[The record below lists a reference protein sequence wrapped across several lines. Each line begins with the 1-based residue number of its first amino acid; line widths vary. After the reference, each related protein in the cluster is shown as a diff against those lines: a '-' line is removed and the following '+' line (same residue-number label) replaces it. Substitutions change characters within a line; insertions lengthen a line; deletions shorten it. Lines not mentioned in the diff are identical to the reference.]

1 VNNVIFYF
9 GAIIITV
16 FYIGIMVKKFKDDD
30 NIDLNEH
37 KWIIIVYIILLV
49 FSIITWRVLN
59 LMIESKMKQINNYN
73 QKIEEFQNGEK

>member
-1 VNNVIFYF
+1 MNNVIFYF

>member
-1 VNNVIFYF
+1 VSDIIFYF
-9 GAIIITV
+9 GVIVIMI
-16 FYIGIMVKKFKDDD
+16 FYIGIVIKKFKDDD

-59 LMIESKMKQINNYN
+59 LMIESKIEQINNYN
-73 QKIEEFQNGEK
+73 QKIEELEYGKK